1 MSKELK
7 KADGDF
13 VMPEWWP
20 TEEEFLESLKEQPT
34 TDEAPMVTLIVPS
47 PRPRHSTLDQVAP
60 IEISRSELE
69 DLRRHEVNATAYE
82 ETMREVLKTIR
93 AVEGD
98 IHGGDP
104 VRAAW
109 AEGWVA
115 CAVTLAQAIKK
126 ANAGTR

>member
-1 MSKELK
+1 
-7 KADGDF
+7 
-13 VMPEWWP
+13 
-20 TEEEFLESLKEQPT
+20 
-34 TDEAPMVTLIVPS
+34 
-47 PRPRHSTLDQVAP
+47 
-60 IEISRSELE
+60 
-69 DLRRHEVNATAYE
+69 
-82 ETMREVLKTIR
+82 MREVLKTIR